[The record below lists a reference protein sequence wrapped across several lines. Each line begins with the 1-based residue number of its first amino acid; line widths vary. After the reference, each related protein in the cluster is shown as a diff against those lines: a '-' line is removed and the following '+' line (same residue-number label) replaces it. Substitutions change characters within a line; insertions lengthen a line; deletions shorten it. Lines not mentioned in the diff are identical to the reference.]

1 MSLSV
6 ECVSSPQRLRELE
19 PQLWSLFESD
29 ERATPFQSPAW
40 LLAWIE
46 CFAPADSLRV
56 LVSRHG
62 DHPVALLPL
71 WLERSA
77 GAAMLK
83 LVGVGVGDY
92 QDMVVD
98 PRQPDPRPGL
108 AHALSDLM
116 AREAAPVELSDL
128 RPGSPL
134 LTLSPW
140 FHHHA
145 QADSTCPFLPITGS
159 FENYLQARPLGL
171 RRNLRRTQV
180 HLQQLGRVELRL
192 AEASNIERL
201 METFLD
207 LHAARWR
214 EKDEANVLADRSVRR
229 FHLHAAPGLMAHGL
243 LELLAL
249 CLDGCPVAMAYV
261 LRRREYFM
269 YLTAFDPALG
279 QVSLG
284 STIIAESIARAFREQ
299 APRIDF
305 LRGRERYK
313 YDFGGR
319 DQSSFRVVLK
329 AARAGEASLP

>member
-1 MSLSV
+1 MSLSI
-6 ECVSSPQRLRELE
+6 ECVIAPQRLRELE

-29 ERATPFQSPAW
+29 EQATPFQSPAW
-40 LLAWIE
+40 LLSWVE
-46 CFAPADSLRV
+46 CFAPADSLRA
-56 LVSRHG
+56 LVCWQG
-62 DHPVALLPL
+62 DQPVWFLPL
-71 WLERSA
+71 WLDRSA
-77 GAAMLK
+77 NPPVLK

-92 QDMVVD
+92 QDGLVD
-98 PRQPDPRPGL
+98 PRQPDPRAWLAQGL
-108 AHALSDLM
+108 SGLM
-116 AREAAPVELSDL
+116 TREAASVELSDL

-134 LTLSPW
+134 LALSPW

-145 QADSTCPFLPITGS
+145 QPDATCPFLPIEGS
-159 FENYLQARPLGL
+159 FEDYLRARPLGL
-171 RRNLRRTQV
+171 RRNLRRTQS
-180 HLQQLGRVELRL
+180 HLQQLGRVEFRL

-214 EKDEANVLADRSVRR
+214 EKDEANVLADRTVRR
-229 FHLHAAPGLMAHGL
+229 FHLRAAPGLMAHGL

-261 LRRREYFM
+261 LRRRERFM

-284 STIIAESIARAFREQ
+284 SAIIAESIARAFREQ

-319 DQSSFRVVLK
+319 DQDSVRLVLE
-329 AARAGEASLP
+329 AARATEASLP